1 MAEQNI
7 VKSYIAGDAI
17 TEFALV
23 KLETDGDVVV
33 AENTDGVNV
42 IGVAQR
48 AAASGDIV
56 DVVVHGLTRAIVAS
70 AGIDLTSA
78 VALPVQVDASG
89 TIAAN
94 SGTGEYG
101 IGYLIPSKQNLALT
115 SGEQVEIIFNGPK
128 TPLP

>member
-7 VKSYIAGDAI
+7 VKSYIAGGTI

-23 KLETDGDVVV
+23 KLATDGDIEV
-33 AENTDGVNV
+33 AGASDGVNI

-48 AAASGDIV
+48 AASTGDIV
-56 DVVVHGLTRAIVAS
+56 DVVVHGLTRAVIDTA
-70 AGIDLTSA
+70 IDLTSA
-78 VALPVQVDASG
+78 VALPVQCGDNGHLDANASG
-89 TIAAN
+89 
-94 SGTGEYG
+94 GYG
-101 IGYLIPSKQNLALT
+101 IGYLIPAKANLALA

>member
-7 VKSYIAGDAI
+7 VKSYIAGGAI

-23 KLETDGDVVV
+23 KLETDGDIVV
-33 AENTDGVNV
+33 ATSPTTADV

-48 AAASGDIV
+48 AASTGDIV
-56 DVVVHGLTRAIVAS
+56 DVVVHGLTRAIVDTA
-70 AGIDLTSA
+70 IDLTSA
-78 VALPVQVDASG
+78 VALPVQCGANGHLDANASG
-89 TIAAN
+89 
-94 SGTGEYG
+94 GYG
-101 IGYLIPSKQNLALT
+101 IGYLIPSKQNLALA

>member
-7 VKSYIAGDAI
+7 VKSYIAGGTI

-78 VALPVQVDASG
+78 VALPVQVDDSG

-94 SGTGEYG
+94 SGSG
-101 IGYLIPSKQNLALT
+101 IWNRLSYSIKAKSRTHKR
-115 SGEQVEIIFNGPK
+115 
-128 TPLP
+128 

>member
-23 KLETDGDVVV
+23 KLATDGDIEV
-33 AENTDGVNV
+33 AGASDGANI

-48 AAASGDIV
+48 AASTGDIV
-56 DVVVHGLTRAIVAS
+56 DVVVHGLTRAIVDTA
-70 AGIDLTSA
+70 IDLTSA
-78 VALPVQVDASG
+78 VALPVQCGANGHLDANASG
-89 TIAAN
+89 
-94 SGTGEYG
+94 GYG
-101 IGYLIPSKQNLALT
+101 IGYLIPSKQNLALAT
-115 SGEQVEIIFNGPK
+115 GEQVEIIFNGPK

>member
-7 VKSYIAGDAI
+7 VKSYIAGGAI

-23 KLETDGDVVV
+23 KLETDGDIVV
-33 AENTDGVNV
+33 AGASDGANI

-48 AAASGDIV
+48 AASTGDIV
-56 DVVVHGLTRAIVAS
+56 DVVVHGLTRAVIDS
-70 AGIDLTSA
+70 TIDLTSA
-78 VALPVQVDASG
+78 VALPVQCGDNGHLDAN
-89 TIAAN
+89 AA
-94 SGTGEYG
+94 GGYG
-101 IGYLIPSKQNLALT
+101 IGYLIPAKANLELA

>member
-7 VKSYIAGDAI
+7 VKSYITGEAI

-23 KLETDGDVVV
+23 KLHTDGTVFL
-33 AENTDGVNV
+33 AGTSDGVNV

-56 DVVVHGLTRAIVAS
+56 DVVVHGLTRAIVGS

-78 VALPVQVDASG
+78 VALPVQVTSNG
-89 TIAAN
+89 SIEAN
-94 SGTGEYG
+94 SGSGEYG

>member
-7 VKSYIAGDAI
+7 VKSYIAGGTI

-33 AENTDGVNV
+33 ADVATDANV

-48 AAASGDIV
+48 AASSGDIV
-56 DVVVHGLTRAIVAS
+56 DVVVHGLTRAIVET
-70 AGIDLTSA
+70 GINLTSA
-78 VALPVQVDASG
+78 VSLPVQVGATGGVDANASG
-89 TIAAN
+89 
-94 SGTGEYG
+94 GYG
-101 IGYLIPSKQNLALT
+101 IGYLIPSKQNLNLAA
-115 SGEQVEIIFNGPK
+115 GEQVEIIFNGPK

>member
-7 VKSYIAGDAI
+7 VKSYITGEPI

-23 KLETDGDVVV
+23 KVHTDGNVFI
-33 AENTDGVNV
+33 AGAADGVNI

-48 AAASGDIV
+48 AAATGDIV
-56 DVVVHGLTRAIVAS
+56 DVVVHGLTRAIVDTA
-70 AGIDLTSA
+70 IDLTSA
-78 VALPVQVDASG
+78 VALPVQCGANGHLDANASG
-89 TIAAN
+89 
-94 SGTGEYG
+94 GYG
-101 IGYLIPSKQNLALT
+101 IGYLIPSKQNLALA